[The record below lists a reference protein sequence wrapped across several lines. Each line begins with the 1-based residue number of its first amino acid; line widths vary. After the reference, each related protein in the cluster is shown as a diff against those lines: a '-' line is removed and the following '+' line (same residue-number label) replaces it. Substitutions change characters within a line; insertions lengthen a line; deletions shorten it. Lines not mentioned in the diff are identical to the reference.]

1 MLRLF
6 LLFSMIVEY
15 GNDFIPLLSA
25 DPVIR
30 KEMKLGRYRTKKG
43 FNPGTEAHTMPA
55 FASRKDQLNCSATSQ
70 L

>member
-1 MLRLF
+1 MT
-6 LLFSMIVEY
+6 VEY
-15 GNDFIPLLSA
+15 GNDLFPLLFV
-25 DPVIR
+25 DLVIR
-30 KEMKLGRYRTKKG
+30 EEIKLGMYRTKKG

>member
-1 MLRLF
+1 MT
-6 LLFSMIVEY
+6 VEY
-15 GNDFIPLLSA
+15 GNDLFPLLFV
-25 DPVIR
+25 DLVIR
-30 KEMKLGRYRTKKG
+30 EEIKLGRYRTKKG